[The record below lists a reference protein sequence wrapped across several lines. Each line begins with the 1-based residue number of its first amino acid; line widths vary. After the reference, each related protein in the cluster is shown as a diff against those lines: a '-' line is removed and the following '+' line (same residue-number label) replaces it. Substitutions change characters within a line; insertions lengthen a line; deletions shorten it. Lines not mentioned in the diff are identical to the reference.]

1 MLLKGIDMLKRAGF
15 VSAAVMAAIL
25 FVNPVLANGA
35 VSVEGSVKD
44 AKTGEPLPSA
54 NVVIVGTSLGS
65 ATDVNGRYI
74 IRNVPPGNYTLRAS
88 YIGYQSVE
96 ASLEVREGET
106 STKDFLLEPVAL
118 EGEEVVVTAQARGQN
133 AAINAQLNS
142 NTIVNVVSSARIQEL
157 PDANAAESV
166 GRLPGVSILRS
177 GGEGTQIVVRGLQ
190 PKYNAIFI
198 DGVRMSSSNANDRGA
213 DLSMISPYMLE
224 GIEVTK
230 TATPDQDA
238 DVLGGTV
245 NFKLREAGSGKEG
258 LGVSL
263 LAQGAYNV
271 LSNAPNKYNN
281 YKYVASA
288 EGRFFDDNLGAFFQV
303 DLERRNLTS
312 NEFGASYTHQGSST
326 IQYITTN
333 LNLNDIPR
341 DRRRANGVIVL
352 DYRLPEGKI
361 SLSNFVSS
369 GVTDVQS
376 RGESFDIQNNV
387 HFYSLRH
394 SKSTLNTITNALNI
408 RQQLPI
414 FHADLNLSHTYSETK
429 SPADWTVT
437 FSQASAGL
445 SQ

>member
-157 PDANAAESV
+157 PDANAAEAI
-166 GRLPGVSILRS
+166 GRLPGVSVLRS
-177 GGEGTQIVVRGLQ
+177 GGEGTQVVIRGLQ
-190 PKYNAIFI
+190 PKYNAVMV
-198 DGVRMSSSNANDRGA
+198 DGVRMASSNSADRSS
-213 DLSMISPYMLE
+213 DLSIISPHMLE

-230 TATPDQDA
+230 AVTPDQDA

-245 NFKLREAGSGKEG
+245 NFRMREAKGEKEG
-258 LGVSL
+258 IGLDL
-263 LAQGAYNV
+263 LAQGGYTG
-271 LSNAPNKYNN
+271 LSNARHKNRN
-281 YKYVASA
+281 YKFVAGT
-288 EGRFFDDNLGAFFQV
+288 EGRFFDELFGLFAQV
-303 DLERRNLTS
+303 DVERRNLSS
-312 NEFGASYTHQGSST
+312 NELGAGYDQLNNNFVDYR
-326 IQYITTN
+326 ILN
-333 LNLNDIPR
+333 LNLRDFLR
-341 DRRRANGVIVL
+341 DRQRTNGTFVM

-361 SLSNFVSS
+361 RLMNFVSS
-369 GVTDVQS
+369 GATDIHN
-376 RGESFDIQNNV
+376 RGESFVIGNGVNQHTYTLAFSQGKLSVLTN
-387 HFYSLRH
+387 SLSFEH
-394 SKSTLNTITNALNI
+394 QILNFQVDAK
-408 RQQLPI
+408 
-414 FHADLNLSHTYSETK
+414 LSHT
-429 SPADWTVT
+429 
-437 FSQASAGL
+437 
-445 SQ
+445 